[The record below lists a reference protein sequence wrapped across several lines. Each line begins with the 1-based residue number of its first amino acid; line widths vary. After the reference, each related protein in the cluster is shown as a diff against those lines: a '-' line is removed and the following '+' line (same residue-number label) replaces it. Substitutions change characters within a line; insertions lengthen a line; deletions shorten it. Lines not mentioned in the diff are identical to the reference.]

1 MIVFLSILKSS
12 FCCHFKKNTKVFYE
26 FYEEIQNNE
35 IYKTLAKNTLLV
47 KELYGLSD
55 DEFSYMI
62 STFKVLNEK
71 QSEYIAL
78 LRN

>member
-1 MIVFLSILKSS
+1 
-12 FCCHFKKNTKVFYE
+12 N
-26 FYEEIQNNE
+26 EEIP
-35 IYKTLAKNTLLV
+35 KTKKAYDILRAKNDLLV

-71 QSEYIAL
+71 QSEYITL
-78 LRN
+78 LKTI

>member
-1 MIVFLSILKSS
+1 M
-12 FCCHFKKNTKVFYE
+12 N

-47 KELYGLSD
+47 KKLYGLSD

>member
-1 MIVFLSILKSS
+1 M
-12 FCCHFKKNTKVFYE
+12 N

-35 IYKTLAKNTLLV
+35 IYKTLAKNALLV